1 MESRRRGRVRPT
13 VKAILRLVG
22 WSLLQ
27 GLAGMQQST
36 WIIMPEPLVDD
47 HDDAT
52 LVQCSNSTLTEPGS
66 LMTNR
71 VRPDDSHSRWS
82 TTMVTMVNKFTVS
95 DDPDKFAQVW
105 EASSEFMRSQPGFIN
120 FRLVRSVS
128 DPSVFFNISDWLD
141 AESHHRV
148 LGSNAFQDHIAEL
161 AAVAVPEP
169 NMCEVVIEYS
179 APEAAGQS

>member
-1 MESRRRGRVRPT
+1 MGHSRLRRTVMDVLRMTGRC
-13 VKAILRLVG
+13 AIR
-22 WSLLQ
+22 
-27 GLAGMQQST
+27 GLSAMQYSGMV
-36 WIIMPEPLVDD
+36 IMPPADQADALVR
-47 HDDAT
+47 
-52 LVQCSNSTLTEPGS
+52 CSNSALTDPVNLIANPTGGG
-66 LMTNR
+66 
-71 VRPDDSHSRWS
+71 S

-95 DDPDKFAQVW
+95 DDPDKFGEVW

-128 DPSVFFNISDWLD
+128 DPKVFFNISDWKD

-148 LGSNAFQDHIAEL
+148 LRSSAFQEHIAEL

-179 APEAAGQS
+179 APGAAAGQP